1 MVGVGLGRLW
11 DTHPKAAFLCH
22 LCLTI
27 FLGGAAA
34 EFLLSGG
41 NGWAALVLTV
51 AFLVM
56 AAILVFFTWLAI
68 QNDWQ
73 ADDDSYG
80 TEGRGRLVNPRA
92 AWGSAQTQERVL
104 WVLFA
109 ASFLLGLTLLSSN
122 KGVGAA
128 FIVLSLPLAVVAMRA
143 GR

>member
-1 MVGVGLGRLW
+1 MVGVSLGRLW
-11 DTHPKAAFLCH
+11 DSHPKAAFFCH

-34 EFLLSGG
+34 AFLLSGG
-41 NGWAALVLTV
+41 NGWAALVLTL
-51 AFLVM
+51 AFLVI
-56 AAILVFFTWLAI
+56 ATILVFFTWLAI
-68 QNDWQ
+68 QNHWE

-80 TEGRGRLVNPRA
+80 AEGRGRLVSPRA
-92 AWGSAQTQERVL
+92 AWGSGQTQARVL

-122 KGVGAA
+122 NGVGAA
-128 FIVLSLPLAVVAMRA
+128 FIVLSLPLAFVAMRA